1 MAATYAALADP
12 VSAVV
17 DLLNNNWTDV
27 ASGVG
32 TTPTIDR
39 RILGYR

>member
-17 DLLNNNWTDV
+17 DLLDNNWTDV

-32 TTPTIDR
+32 TTHNNR

>member
-17 DLLNNNWTDV
+17 DLLDDNWSAV

-32 TTPTIDR
+32 TTPTIDESWD
-39 RILGYR
+39 IG